1 MSDFKY
7 SAEKINKMI
16 DESGCQKAIMSGV
29 YNDLKKLKP
38 IIEKIYDENIFILII
53 GLLNVVGM
61 AGTGQKM
68 MAVWPLCIKSQVVS
82 VTNLNKFM
90 L

>member
-38 IIEKIYDENIFILII
+38 IIEKIYDENIFYLPNEYIHSILY
-53 GLLNVVGM
+53 
-61 AGTGQKM
+61 
-68 MAVWPLCIKSQVVS
+68 AVLPIH
-82 VTNLNKFM
+82 
-90 L
+90 